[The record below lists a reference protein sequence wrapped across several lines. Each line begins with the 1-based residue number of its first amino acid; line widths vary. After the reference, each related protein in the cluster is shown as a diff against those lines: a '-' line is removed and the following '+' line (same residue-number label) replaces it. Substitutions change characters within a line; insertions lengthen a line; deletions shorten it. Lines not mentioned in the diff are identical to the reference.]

1 MLGSE
6 RICTSGEPPRKK
18 QKTRLCLRK
27 FQGKW
32 DTTLGTLFVDGC
44 RGYYGDA
51 LSDHMVANK
60 FLTNITSSADGNRIR
75 GRWMW
80 ASNDHTFG
88 RFEFSLESGDQ
99 CFTGTWGWNR
109 RWKGGGFWNGNRY
122 KSKST
127 LDNQGTNVKSK
138 HAFNT
143 KAVVGSIS
151 HTKAML
157 DYVRRMTA
165 KVQYTFIPTATTEAG
180 GGIRNQR
187 IDQTIRN
194 APNKGAIPVIPLK
207 PNKHSLAVTKSSQ
220 VVPKNLEE
228 ISAAEPKLDKSLPT
242 HEAKEDTVSQSP
254 EHTQVIPVEEHQ
266 SPAREVAEEPDFEHP
281 DMNEN
286 TIEEPELEP
295 EQVPS
300 TDKVVEQ
307 ETQSELLMIENKCQ
321 SNDTV
326 LKDKPN
332 VKLPDTTDNVILS
345 KPQDNQQ
352 SKEKAAVEEKEESD
366 EEDLPIL
373 TMSKMTSLFTLP

>member
-88 RFEFSLESGDQ
+88 RFEFSLEPGDQ
-99 CFTGTWGWNR
+99 CFKGTWGWNR

-165 KVQYTFIPTATTEAG
+165 KVQYTFIPTATTQPGES
-180 GGIRNQR
+180 IKNQR
-187 IDQTIRN
+187 TNQRMQN
-194 APNKGAIPVIPLK
+194 APNKGAIPVIPSK
-207 PNKHSLAVTKSSQ
+207 PINHSLAVTKSSQ
-220 VVPKNLEE
+220 VVPKNLKE
-228 ISAAEPKLDKSLPT
+228 INAAKAELDKSLPN
-242 HEAKEDTVSQSP
+242 HEAKEHTVSKLNGDS
-254 EHTQVIPVEEHQ
+254 QVIPVLEHQ
-266 SPAREVAEEPDFEHP
+266 SPVTEVAEEPNFEHP
-281 DMNEN
+281 DIHEN
-286 TIEEPELEP
+286 TIEEPEFDS
-295 EQVPS
+295 EQVPN
-300 TDKVVEQ
+300 TNKVVGQ

-321 SNDTV
+321 SNDTDV
-326 LKDKPN
+326 KDKPN
-332 VKLPDTTDNVILS
+332 VKLADVTDNGIMS
-345 KPQDNQQ
+345 KPQENKQ
-352 SKEKAAVEEKEESD
+352 SKEKVALEEKEESD

-373 TMSKMTSLFTLP
+373 TMSKMMSFFTLP